1 MSFSPIDTLAR
12 TEPVNTP
19 VRRGTL
25 IVRYRDGEP
34 ESFPGVAPA
43 AAVRVLDKVHD
54 AGSFTGSLR
63 VTADGGLGCVINL
76 SEVASLSFRLDDT
89 EDQP

>member
-1 MSFSPIDTLAR
+1 MPTTTLAR
-12 TEPVNTP
+12 TEPARMP
-19 VRRGTL
+19 ARRGTL
-25 IVRYRDGEP
+25 IVRYRDGAP
-34 ESFPGVAPA
+34 DCFPGVAPA
-43 AAVRVLDKVHD
+43 VANRVLDKVHD

-76 SEVASLSFRLDDT
+76 SEVASLSFRLDNT

>member
-19 VRRGTL
+19 ARRGTL

-34 ESFPGVAPA
+34 ECFPGVAFA
-43 AAVRVLDKVHD
+43 AANRVFDEVHD

-63 VTADGGLGCVINL
+63 VTADGGLGFVINL
-76 SEVASLSFRLDDT
+76 SEVASLSFRLDDA